1 MFLRSDSLPDP
12 KDLEAIH
19 RQIIPTLL
27 DPASIHDAKD
37 QKLQNANTFVTN
49 EPTDLTEYPEINTY
63 KSLQLTIGDLHANAL
78 KFFHFL
84 VKEGIFEVTKEDYEK
99 VVKIYKIADDK
110 PEELT
115 KQIIDDFNAIL
126 DNVKVHS
133 ESTVRIIGDELADRG
148 ANDYF
153 ILKILER
160 LKKPR
165 FKNEKPVN
173 LEILLSNHG
182 IEFIKNSSYTSI
194 LGKEQA
200 RSFYNLGILKQENI
214 VEQKEIDT
222 IIADVYKPHLKLLSY
237 TINDQA
243 KPPTITIYTHAPVG
257 LETLWALAEK
267 FKIDYIKSDTIT
279 NLSSI
284 IDQINNAFSQK
295 IAGKSQA
302 TIRKYQ
308 HYLSKL
314 LSEGY
319 AYFNGNPVPTKANGK
334 NLSVCRALW
343 NRGEDDES
351 IDPGGDHIHF
361 VHGHDGANPFN
372 EQSTQFAQFKGR
384 VTNLDNTFG
393 KLPTVY
399 TGQYQVLHSNE
410 ISTPTAEMTASSKQH
425 TLPESKPR
433 IETSVHSE
441 TLAKKR
447 PAKIK
452 TISTHHSKSAAKAS
466 MMPFPTKNI
475 KSSAKNQSQNNRKLQ
490 KSFFQR
496 HKAKIIIGCALIIAV
511 VSLFTWG
518 AALIVGGALLGIVGM
533 SAGTGAT
540 AALGAEVIGTSSA
553 ALLALGAKTGEHCSS
568 SSKIRRALPKVPEK
582 NIPKTKDASLT
593 EPLLEKKHDSA
604 FSIHEEKNQLD
615 KGSSSPPEY
624 LNSPSETPPI
634 DFYGELGA
642 PLPYPSPQSG
652 SDKEESYNYMPD
664 PPFKPPSVS
673 FR

>member
-1 MFLRSDSLPDP
+1 MFLRSDSLLDP
-12 KDLEAIH
+12 KDLEAIR
-19 RQIIPTLL
+19 RQIVHTFLG
-27 DPASIHDAKD
+27 PASIHDAKE
-37 QKLQNANTFVTN
+37 QKSQNTNAFVTN
-49 EPTDLTEYPEINTY
+49 EPTDLTEYPEINTD
-63 KSLQLTIGDLHANAL
+63 KSQQLTIGDLHANAL

-99 VVKIYKIADDK
+99 VVKIYKMADNN
-110 PEELT
+110 PEQLNKE
-115 KQIIDDFNAIL
+115 IISDFNAIL
-126 DNVKVHS
+126 GRVKTHA

-165 FKNEKPVN
+165 FKDEKPVN

-182 IEFIKNSSYTSI
+182 IEFIKNSTYTSK

-200 RSFYNLGILKQENI
+200 RSLYNLGILKQENI

-267 FKIDYIKSDTIT
+267 FKINHTQSDTIT

-284 IDQINNAFSQK
+284 IDQINHAFSQK

-302 TIRKYQ
+302 EICQYQ
-308 HYLSKL
+308 HYLSAL

-319 AYFNGNPVPTKANGK
+319 AYFNGSPVPTKANGK

-343 NRGEDDES
+343 NRGDDDES
-351 IDPGGDHIHF
+351 IDPGGNHIHF
-361 VHGHDGANPFN
+361 VHGHDGAQN
-372 EQSTQFAQFKGR
+372 EPPTQFPQFKGR

-393 KLPTVY
+393 KYPNDY

-441 TLAKKR
+441 KLEEKR

-466 MMPFPTKNI
+466 TMPFPTKNI
-475 KSSAKNQSQNNRKLQ
+475 KSSAKSQSQNNRKLQ

-496 HKAKIIIGCALIIAV
+496 HKAKIIIGCAIITAV
-511 VSLFTWG
+511 ASIFTWG

-540 AALGAEVIGTSSA
+540 AALGAEVIGTGSA

-568 SSKIRRALPKVPEK
+568 SSKICRALPTIPEK
-582 NIPKTKDASLT
+582 NISKIKNVSSSLT
-593 EPLLEKKHDSA
+593 EPLLEKKHDAA

-615 KGSSSPPEY
+615 KGSSSPPDY

-642 PLPYPSPQSG
+642 PLPYPSPQSD
-652 SDKEESYNYMPD
+652 SDKEESYNYLPD
-664 PPFKPPSVS
+664 PSSKPPSVS